1 MAEGASQAV
10 DKREPETFCRILEA
24 QKRWKTVEEKLKLF
38 VGKSKMARPV
48 DVVNAGIKAGVCV
61 GRYKISRE
69 QAEQIR
75 RAEAKGGHEA
85 GLVELLQIL
94 GRIK

>member
-1 MAEGASQAV
+1 LG
-10 DKREPETFCRILEA
+10 T
-24 QKRWKTVEEKLKLF
+24 QKRWETLEANVKLF
-38 VGKSKMARPV
+38 FGKSKAVRPV
-48 DVVNAGIKAGVCV
+48 DVVNQGIKAGVCV